1 MELLARLPEEDKD
14 LIHRYIAWYGGGDCE
29 TDYSVIKRDRMDYFL
44 RYWASAKAPFYK
56 MFGENFILKREIS
69 FAKNGDELEEE
80 MDDILRRN
88 AEVPVMTFRR
98 EYIAFI
104 DDYHEMPYELRYQ
117 LKRFAG
123 DTSMLV
129 KNVYDGD
136 PVVIPGQFTKNG
148 HPLQINS
155 GAKAIKMLGK
165 ICTALGFSVKMYYCE
180 DCGGWD
186 LFRRP
191 GKCHCGSDK
200 PLKEFDGYES
210 FRRAHSL
217 ALNQKMVRGNLCLS
231 IHPLDFI
238 TMSDNECGWG
248 SCMSWMEEAGD
259 YRLGTIEMMNSESV
273 IIAYIEAKE
282 DMCICNDANAK
293 WNNKRWRQLIV
304 VTPELI
310 LGNKQYPYFNDV
322 VQGTALK
329 WIKELAASTD
339 FSNTPYITYGPY
351 EEESVQINNQNTNV
365 IGNRRVHFNLYM
377 GGYMYNDIYD
387 LRMGFLK
394 RNWDGTDLTI
404 DLSGPAVC
412 TSCGDIIPS
421 NDVESSW
428 TTCRDCNGM
437 WQCARCG
444 DWHYG
449 EPYYAADTDHCYCEY
464 CYSRELHECEICG
477 DRVENINN
485 VFIELIPTEKCPEDL
500 VCYNWTYTIPMCD
513 HCMSHPEDYE
523 ITLGQLKEA
532 TDMWGRTRIVAQLEN
547 INNEGLSRGDLPND
561 DLQALVKIR
570 DAKSI
575 DAKVALIRKYI
586 D

>member
-1 MELLARLPEEDKD
+1 MDLLARLPEEDKD
-14 LIHRYIAWYGGGDCE
+14 LIHRYIARYGGGNYEC
-29 TDYSVIKRDRMDYFL
+29 DYCAIDRQRMDYFL
-44 RYWASAKAPFYK
+44 RFWAPAKAPFYK
-56 MFGENFILKREIS
+56 MFGENFIIKREIA
-69 FAKNGDELEEE
+69 FEKNIDDLEEE

-88 AEVPVMTFRR
+88 ADVPVITFRR
-98 EYIAFI
+98 GYIEFI
-104 DDYHEMPYELRYQ
+104 DNCYEMPYELRYQ
-117 LKRFAG
+117 LKRFVN

-129 KNVYDGD
+129 ENIYDGD
-136 PVVIPGQFTKNG
+136 PIVIPGQFTKNR

-165 ICTALGFSVKMYYCE
+165 ICAALDFSVKMYYCE

-186 LFRRP
+186 LYRRP

-238 TMSDNECGWG
+238 TMSDNECGWS

-259 YRLGTIEMMNSESV
+259 YRLGTIEMMNSDSV

-282 DMCICNDANAK
+282 DMCIANAGDK

-322 VQGTALK
+322 VQGTALR
-329 WIKELAASTD
+329 WIRDLAAGTD
-339 FSNTPYITYGPY
+339 FSDTPHMSYGPY
-351 EEESVQINNQNTNV
+351 EDESVQINNQNNNV

-387 LRMGFLK
+387 LRLGFLK

-412 TSCGDIIPS
+412 TSCGDIIPY
-421 NDVESSW
+421 NVVESSW
-428 TTCRDCNGM
+428 TTCRDCNGV
-437 WQCARCG
+437 WLCSRCG

-449 EPYYAADTDHCYCEY
+449 EPYYAADTDRNYCEY
-464 CYSRELHECEICG
+464 CYYHELTECEVCG
-477 DRVENINN
+477 DRVEHINN
-485 VFIELIPTEKCPEDL
+485 VFLELIPAEKCPEDL

-513 HCMSHPEDYE
+513 YCMRRPEDYE
-523 ITLGQLKEA
+523 ITLGELKEIA
-532 TDMWGRTRIVAQLEN
+532 DMWGRTRIIAQLEN
-547 INNEGLSRGDLPND
+547 INDEGLSHGDLPD
-561 DLQALVKIR
+561 ETFQLLRQIR

-575 DAKVALIRKYI
+575 EEKIALVRKYI

>member
-69 FAKNGDELEEE
+69 FAKNDDELEEE

-104 DDYHEMPYELRYQ
+104 DDYHEMPYDLRYQ

-136 PVVIPGQFTKNG
+136 PIVIPGQFTKNG

-165 ICTALGFSVKMYYCE
+165 ICTALDFSVKMYYCE

-282 DMCICNDANAK
+282 DMCICDDANAK

-329 WIKELAASTD
+329 WIKELAANTD
-339 FSNTPYITYGPY
+339 FSDTPYLTYGPY

-377 GGYMYNDIYD
+377 SGYMYNDIYD

-464 CYSRELHECEICG
+464 CYSQELHECEICG

-561 DLQALVKIR
+561 DFQALVKIR

>member
-29 TDYSVIKRDRMDYFL
+29 VDYSVIKRDRMDYFL

-69 FAKNGDELEEE
+69 FAKDSDELEEE

-98 EYIAFI
+98 EYLAFI
-104 DDYHEMPYELRYQ
+104 DDYREMPYALRYQ

-136 PVVIPGQFTKNG
+136 PIVIPGQFTKNG

-165 ICTALGFSVKMYYCE
+165 ICTALDFSVKMYYCE

-304 VTPELI
+304 ITPELI

-329 WIKELAASTD
+329 WVKELAANTD
-339 FSNTPYITYGPY
+339 FSDTPYMAYGPY
-351 EEESVQINNQNTNV
+351 EDESVQINNQNTNV

-464 CYSRELHECEICG
+464 CYSQELHE
-477 DRVENINN
+477 
-485 VFIELIPTEKCPEDL
+485 
-500 VCYNWTYTIPMCD
+500 
-513 HCMSHPEDYE
+513 
-523 ITLGQLKEA
+523 
-532 TDMWGRTRIVAQLEN
+532 
-547 INNEGLSRGDLPND
+547 
-561 DLQALVKIR
+561 
-570 DAKSI
+570 
-575 DAKVALIRKYI
+575 
-586 D
+586 

>member
-1 MELLARLPEEDKD
+1 MDLLARLPEEDKD

-29 TDYSVIKRDRMDYFL
+29 TDYCAINRNRMDYFL
-44 RYWASAKAPFYK
+44 RYWATAKAPFYK
-56 MFGENFILKREIS
+56 MFGEKFILKREIS
-69 FAKNGDELEEE
+69 FTKNTDDLEEE
-80 MDDILRRN
+80 MDDILRRS
-88 AEVPVMTFRR
+88 ADVPTLTFRR

-104 DDYHEMPYELRYQ
+104 ENHYDMSFELRYQ
-117 LKRFAG
+117 LKRFVN

-129 KNVYDGD
+129 RNVYDGD
-136 PVVIPGQFTKNG
+136 PIVIPSQFTNNG

-165 ICTALGFSVKMYYCE
+165 ICSALDFSVKMYYCE
-180 DCGGWD
+180 DCGYWD
-186 LFRRP
+186 LHRQP
-191 GKCHCGSDK
+191 GKCHCGSEK

-217 ALNQKMVRGNLCLS
+217 ALNQKTVRGNLCLS

-238 TMSDNECGWG
+238 TMSDNECGWS

-282 DMCICNDANAK
+282 DMCICNADDK
-293 WNNKRWRQLIV
+293 WNNKRWRQLII

-322 VQGTALK
+322 VQGTALR
-329 WIKELAASTD
+329 WIRDLAAGTD
-339 FSNTPYITYGPY
+339 FSGTPYMSYGPY
-351 EEESVQINNQNTNV
+351 DEESVQISNQNTNT
-365 IGNRRVHFNLYM
+365 IGNRRVRFNLYM

-387 LRMGFLK
+387 LRMGFMK
-394 RNWDGTDLTI
+394 SNWDGTDLTI
-404 DLSGPAVC
+404 DLCGPAVC

-421 NDVESSW
+421 QDVESSW

-437 WQCARCG
+437 WQCSKCG

-449 EPYYAADTDHCYCEY
+449 EPYYAADTDRNYCEY
-464 CYSRELHECEICG
+464 CYSHELHECEICG
-477 DRVENINN
+477 DRVEHINN
-485 VFIELIPTEKCPEDL
+485 VFIELIPADKCPEDL
-500 VCYNWTYTIPMCD
+500 VCYNWTYKIPMCD
-513 HCMSHPEDYE
+513 CCMRRPEDYE
-523 ITLGQLKEA
+523 VTLGELKETA
-532 TDMWGRTRIVAQLEN
+532 DMWGRIRVVARIEN
-547 INNEGLSRGDLPND
+547 INDEGLSRGDLPD
-561 DLQALVKIR
+561 DVFNVLTKIR

-575 DAKVALIRKYI
+575 EERIALIRKYI

>member
-1 MELLARLPEEDKD
+1 MDLLTRLPEEDKD

-29 TDYSVIKRDRMDYFL
+29 CDYCVIDRQRMDYFL
-44 RYWASAKAPFYK
+44 RYWAPAKVPFYK
-56 MFGENFILKREIS
+56 MFGENFIIKREIS
-69 FAKNGDELEEE
+69 FSKSEEDLEEE

-98 EYIAFI
+98 DYLSFI
-104 DDYHEMPYELRYQ
+104 DNYHEMPYELRYH

-123 DTSMLV
+123 DTTMLV
-129 KNVYDGD
+129 RNVYDGD
-136 PVVIPGQFTKNG
+136 PFVIPAQFTKDNK
-148 HPLQINS
+148 PLQVNS
-155 GAKAIKMLGK
+155 GAKVIKMLGK
-165 ICTALGFSVKMYYCE
+165 ICNALDFSVKMYYCE
-180 DCGGWD
+180 TCGGWD
-186 LFRRP
+186 LYRRP
-191 GKCHCGSDK
+191 GKCHCGCDE
-200 PLKEFDGYES
+200 PLKEYDGYES

-238 TMSDNECGWG
+238 TMSDNECGWS

-282 DMCICNDANAK
+282 DMCIANAGDR

-322 VQGTALK
+322 VQGTALR
-329 WIKELAASTD
+329 WIRDLAAGTD
-339 FSNTPYITYGPY
+339 FSDTPHMSYGPY
-351 EEESVQINNQNTNV
+351 DEESVQINNQNVNV

-387 LRMGFLK
+387 LRLGFLK

-421 NDVESSW
+421 QDVESSW

-437 WQCARCG
+437 WQCAHCG

-449 EPYYAADTDHCYCEY
+449 EPYYAEDSERCYCEY
-464 CYSRELHECEICG
+464 CYSHELHECEVCG
-477 DRVENINN
+477 DRVERINN
-485 VFIELIPTEKCPEDL
+485 VFLELIPAEKCPEDL
-500 VCYNWTYTIPMCD
+500 VCYNWTYIIPMCD
-513 HCMSHPEDYE
+513 HCLRHPEDYE
-523 ITLGQLKEA
+523 ITLGELKEVP
-532 TDMWGRTRIVAQLEN
+532 DMWSRIRTVAQLEN
-547 INNEGLSRGDLPND
+547 VNDEGLSRGDLPD
-561 DLQALVKIR
+561 DVFQVLRQIRETKSIEEKIALV
-570 DAKSI
+570 
-575 DAKVALIRKYI
+575 RKYI

>member
-29 TDYSVIKRDRMDYFL
+29 TDYCVIKRDRMDYFL

-69 FAKNGDELEEE
+69 FAKNSDELEEE
-80 MDDILRRN
+80 MDNILRRN

-104 DDYHEMPYELRYQ
+104 DDYHEMPYDLRYQ

-136 PVVIPGQFTKNG
+136 PIVIPGQFTKNG

-165 ICTALGFSVKMYYCE
+165 ICTALDFSVKMYYCE

-186 LFRRP
+186 LYRKP

-282 DMCICNDANAK
+282 DMCICDDVNAK

-329 WIKELAASTD
+329 WIKELAAGTD
-339 FSNTPYITYGPY
+339 FSNTPYMAYGPY
-351 EEESVQINNQNTNV
+351 EEESVQISNQNTNV

-387 LRMGFLK
+387 LRLGFLK
-394 RNWDGTDLTI
+394 RSWDGTDLTI

-513 HCMSHPEDYE
+513 HCMKHPEDYE
-523 ITLGQLKEA
+523 ITLGQLKET
-532 TDMWGRTRIVAQLEN
+532 TDMWGRTRVVAQLEN
-547 INNEGLSRGDLPND
+547 INNEGLSRGDLPGD
-561 DLQALVKIR
+561 DFQVLVKIR

>member
-29 TDYSVIKRDRMDYFL
+29 TDYTVIKRDRMDYFL

-80 MDDILRRN
+80 MDNILRRN

-104 DDYHEMPYELRYQ
+104 DDYHEMPYDLRYQ

-136 PVVIPGQFTKNG
+136 PIVIPGQFTKNG

-165 ICTALGFSVKMYYCE
+165 ICTALDFSVKMYYCE

-282 DMCICNDANAK
+282 DMCICDDVNAK

-329 WIKELAASTD
+329 WIKELAADAD
-339 FSNTPYITYGPY
+339 FSNTPYMAYGPY
-351 EEESVQINNQNTNV
+351 EEESVQISNQNTNV

-387 LRMGFLK
+387 LRLGFLK

-449 EPYYAADTDHCYCEY
+449 EPYYASDTDHCYCEY

-513 HCMSHPEDYE
+513 HCMNHPEDYE
-523 ITLGQLKEA
+523 ITLGQLKET

-547 INNEGLSRGDLPND
+547 INNEGLSRGDLPGND
-561 DLQALVKIR
+561 FQALVKIR

>member
-1 MELLARLPEEDKD
+1 MELLAKLPEEDKD

-69 FAKNGDELEEE
+69 FAKNDDELEEE

-136 PVVIPGQFTKNG
+136 PIVIPSQFTKNG

-304 VTPELI
+304 ITPELI

-329 WIKELAASTD
+329 WVKELAANTD
-339 FSNTPYITYGPY
+339 FSDTPYLTYGPY

-464 CYSRELHECEICG
+464 CYSQELHECEICG

-547 INNEGLSRGDLPND
+547 INNEGLSRGDLSND

>member
-44 RYWASAKAPFYK
+44 RPFYK

-69 FAKNGDELEEE
+69 FAKNDDELEEE

-136 PVVIPGQFTKNG
+136 SIVIPGQFTKNG

-165 ICTALGFSVKMYYCE
+165 ICTALDFSVKMYYCE

-259 YRLGTIEMMNSESV
+259 YRLGTIEMMNSDSV

-282 DMCICNDANAK
+282 DMCICDDANAK

-329 WIKELAASTD
+329 WVKELAASTD
-339 FSNTPYITYGPY
+339 FSDTPYMAYGPY
-351 EEESVQINNQNTNV
+351 EDESVQINNQNTNV
-365 IGNRRVHFNLYM
+365 IGNRRIHFNLYM

-464 CYSRELHECEICG
+464 CYSQELHECEICG

>member
-1 MELLARLPEEDKD
+1 MDLLTRLPEEDKD

-29 TDYSVIKRDRMDYFL
+29 CDYCAIDRQRMDYFL
-44 RYWASAKAPFYK
+44 RFWAPAKAPFYK
-56 MFGENFILKREIS
+56 MFGEKFIIKREIS
-69 FAKNGDELEEE
+69 FSKSEEDLEEE
-80 MDDILRRN
+80 MDDILRRC

-98 EYIAFI
+98 DYLSFI
-104 DDYHEMPYELRYQ
+104 DDYHEMPYELRYN
-117 LKRFAG
+117 LKRFVG
-123 DTSMLV
+123 DTTMLV
-129 KNVYDGD
+129 RNVYDGD
-136 PVVIPGQFTKNG
+136 PFVIPAQFTKDNK
-148 HPLQINS
+148 PLQVNA
-155 GAKAIKMLGK
+155 GAKVIKMLGK
-165 ICTALGFSVKMYYCE
+165 ICNALGFSVKMYHCE
-180 DCGGWD
+180 TCGGWD
-186 LFRRP
+186 LYRRP
-191 GKCHCGSDK
+191 GKCHCGCDE
-200 PLKEFDGYES
+200 PLKEYDGYES

-238 TMSDNECGWG
+238 TMSDNDCGWS

-282 DMCICNDANAK
+282 DICIANAGDK

-329 WIKELAASTD
+329 WIRDLAASTD
-339 FSNTPYITYGPY
+339 FSDTPYMSYGPY
-351 EEESVQINNQNTNV
+351 DEESVQINNQNVNV

-387 LRMGFLK
+387 LRLGFLK

-412 TSCGDIIPS
+412 TSCGDIIS
-421 NDVESSW
+421 CDDVESSW

-437 WQCARCG
+437 WRCSRCG

-449 EPYYAADTDHCYCEY
+449 EPYYAEDSDHCFCEY
-464 CYSRELHECEICG
+464 CYSHELHECEVCG
-477 DRVENINN
+477 DRVEHINN
-485 VFIELIPTEKCPEDL
+485 VFLELIPAEKCPEDL
-500 VCYNWTYTIPMCD
+500 VCYNWTYVIRMCD
-513 HCMSHPEDYE
+513 YCMRRPEDYE
-523 ITLGQLKEA
+523 ITLGELKET
-532 TDMWGRTRIVAQLEN
+532 TDMWGRTRIIAQLEN
-547 INNEGLSRGDLPND
+547 VNDEGLSRGDLPD
-561 DLQALVKIR
+561 DVYMHLTEIR

-575 DAKVALIRKYI
+575 EEKIALVRKYI